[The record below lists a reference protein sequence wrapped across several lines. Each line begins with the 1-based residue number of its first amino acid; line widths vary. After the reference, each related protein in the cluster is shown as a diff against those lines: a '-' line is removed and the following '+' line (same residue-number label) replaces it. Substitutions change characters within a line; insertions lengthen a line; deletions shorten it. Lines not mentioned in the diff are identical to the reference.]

1 MIISKITQMQRKK
14 YFQKKIIKNINQYKR
29 TKDCMEFEET
39 SSDESL
45 YDPVEEGDGIN
56 SLINDDFLVKLVD
69 LVGADSSIRNIS
81 AFLFSLLTG
90 AGVSFKD
97 ISDIFEKI
105 GLQKAATSRLNL
117 ISIHTAEFDLKSGGE
132 ISKHN
137 SLKRFY

>member
-56 SLINDDFLVKLVD
+56 SLINDDF
-69 LVGADSSIRNIS
+69 G
-81 AFLFSLLTG
+81 
-90 AGVSFKD
+90 
-97 ISDIFEKI
+97 
-105 GLQKAATSRLNL
+105 
-117 ISIHTAEFDLKSGGE
+117 
-132 ISKHN
+132 
-137 SLKRFY
+137 